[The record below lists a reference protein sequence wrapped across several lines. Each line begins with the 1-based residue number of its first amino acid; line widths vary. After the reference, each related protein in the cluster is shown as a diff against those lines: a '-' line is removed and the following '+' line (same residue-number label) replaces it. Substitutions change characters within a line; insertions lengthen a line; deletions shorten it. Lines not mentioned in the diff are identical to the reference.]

1 MRLKWMVL
9 LALSFPLLEALGIF
23 LLSQQIGWWVFV
35 WLIIAGLA
43 GLMLIRF
50 ERAAWGMRLLSTL
63 KSGNPLGASL
73 FASGRVLIAGV
84 LLLFPGVLSDI
95 IALVLLMLP
104 GARLKRAAAVPPAAN
119 DEILEGEF
127 QREHDDN
134 GRLR

>member
-23 LLSQQIGWWVFV
+23 LLSQRIGWWVFV

-63 KSGNPLGASL
+63 KSGNPLSASL

-84 LLLFPGVLSDI
+84 LLLFPGVLSDVVAI
-95 IALVLLMLP
+95 VLLLLP
-104 GARLKRAAAVPPAAN
+104 GTRFKRAAAVPRAAN

-127 QREHDDN
+127 QREHDDT

>member
-9 LALSFPLLEALGIF
+9 LGLSFPLLEALGIF

-35 WLIIAGLA
+35 WLILAGLA

-104 GARLKRAAAVPPAAN
+104 GTRLRRAAAVPRAAN

>member
-35 WLIIAGLA
+35 WLIVAGLA

-63 KSGNPLGASL
+63 KSGNPIGASL

-104 GARLKRAAAVPPAAN
+104 GTRLKRAAAVPRAAN

-127 QREHDDN
+127 QRENDDN

>member
-9 LALSFPLLEALGIF
+9 LALSFPVLEAAGIF
-23 LLSQQIGWWVFV
+23 WLSRQIGWWVFV
-35 WLIIAGLA
+35 WLVIAGLA

-73 FASGRVLIAGV
+73 FASGRVLVAGA
-84 LLLFPGVLSDI
+84 LLLFPGVISDI
-95 IALVLLMLP
+95 LAVVLLLLP
-104 GARLKRAAAVPPAAN
+104 GTRLKRASVPRAAN

>member
-9 LALSFPLLEALGIF
+9 LGLSFPLLEALGIF

-35 WLIIAGLA
+35 WLIVAGLA

-104 GARLKRAAAVPPAAN
+104 GTRLRRAAAVPRAAN

>member
-9 LALSFPLLEALGIF
+9 LALSFPVLEAVGIF
-23 LLSQQIGWWVFV
+23 WLSRQIGWWVFV
-35 WLIIAGLA
+35 WLVIAGLA
-43 GLMLIRF
+43 GLTLIRF

-63 KSGNPLGASL
+63 QSGNPLGASL

-84 LLLFPGVLSDI
+84 LLLFPGVISDI
-95 IALVLLMLP
+95 LAVVLLLLP
-104 GARLKRAAAVPPAAN
+104 GTRLKRASVPRAAN

>member
-23 LLSQQIGWWVFV
+23 LLSQRIGWWVFV

-95 IALVLLMLP
+95 VAIVLLLLP
-104 GARLKRAAAVPPAAN
+104 GTRFKRAAAVPRAAN

-127 QREHDDN
+127 QREHDDA

>member
-9 LALSFPLLEALGIF
+9 LALSFPVLEAVGIF
-23 LLSQQIGWWVFV
+23 WLSQQIGWWVFV

-43 GLMLIRF
+43 GLTLIRF

-63 KSGNPLGASL
+63 QSGNPLGASL

-84 LLLFPGVLSDI
+84 LLLFPGVISDI
-95 IALVLLMLP
+95 VAVVLLLLP
-104 GARLKRAAAVPPAAN
+104 GTRLKRAAAVPRAAN

>member
-73 FASGRVLIAGV
+73 FASGRVVIAGV

-95 IALVLLMLP
+95 IAIVLLMLP
-104 GARLKRAAAVPPAAN
+104 GTRLKRAATVPRAAN

-134 GRLR
+134 GRLH

>member
-23 LLSQQIGWWVFV
+23 LLSQQIGWWVVV

-84 LLLFPGVLSDI
+84 LLLFPGILSDI

-104 GARLKRAAAVPPAAN
+104 GTRLKRAAVPRAAN